1 MSEGVPGWSLAG
13 FLDRLDVWADQE
25 KAADDLKLLVTAWI
39 MTRYDDP
46 YAGVRRAEGFD
57 NLWYGAVPDTEDEF
71 GQVVVC
77 SYWIEE
83 RTRTIACDSFA
94 TLSLP
99 I

>member
-1 MSEGVPGWSLAG
+1 
-13 FLDRLDVWADQE
+13 
-25 KAADDLKLLVTAWI
+25 

-46 YAGVRRAEGFD
+46 YKGVRRAHGFP
-57 NLWYGAVPDTEDEF
+57 NLWFGVVPESDDGK

-83 RTRTIACDSFA
+83 AARRVRCDSFA